1 MNKTLQQGFIQVYT
15 GNGKGKTTAAIGQ
28 AVRAAGYGL
37 KTYFVMF
44 MKEFP
49 YNEVKSLKNLK
60 DFITL
65 VQVGKDD
72 FVYKKVPPSETEKL
86 AIKKALDE
94 TKNKMLSGEYD
105 LIVLDEIFVSIFFG
119 LIDKEEIIS
128 FICSKPEN
136 VELILT
142 GRYCPKEIINKA
154 DLVTEMKEV
163 KHYYEKGVLSR
174 RGIES

>member
-1 MNKTLQQGFIQVYT
+1 
-15 GNGKGKTTAAIGQ
+15 
-28 AVRAAGYGL
+28 
-37 KTYFVMF
+37 
-44 MKEFP
+44 
-49 YNEVKSLKNLK
+49 
-60 DFITL
+60 
-65 VQVGKDD
+65 
-72 FVYKKVPPSETEKL
+72 
-86 AIKKALDE
+86 
-94 TKNKMLSGEYD
+94 MLSGEYD

-119 LIDKEEIIS
+119 LIDKEEVIS